1 MLFYATR
8 KYSKV
13 ALGGDFQT
21 ARQVY
26 PKALMTQ
33 NQEPSWFMGLIHLIR
48 VFTTCVREIELFK

>member
-33 NQEPSWFMGLIHLIR
+33 NQEPWQGR
-48 VFTTCVREIELFK
+48 VARKSALFC